1 MDRKLKR
8 EAKAQKRSRHHAAAH
23 RAQHQ
28 LPSAVQVHFLHNPP
42 AMGFHRVQ
50 AQVETVG
57 DIVVAIAFRQK
68 FSRIESADAVARTR
82 ARRKSPS
89 LAAEPPIRALRVMHA
104 SLRTTSSAGLWWAG
118 RTLLAVSLGRLA
130 GAREM

>member
-1 MDRKLKR
+1 MDRTLKR
-8 EAKAQKRSRHHAAAH
+8 EAEAQERSRHHAAAH

-28 LPSAVQVHFLHNPP
+28 LCSAVQIHFLHNPP

-82 ARRKSPS
+82 TRQEIA
-89 LAAEPPIRALRVMHA
+89 VMHA